1 MERWKGDKVIALS
14 SIGGVYFKSYQGGD
28 SYLISNVTKI
38 IESEKNYLIYAHDK
52 ETSFAK
58 DNIVLEKIT
67 DAS

>member
-1 MERWKGDKVIALS
+1 MGKGEQVVDLS
-14 SIGGVYFKSYQGGD
+14 SIAGVYFKSYQKGE
-28 SYLISNVTKI
+28 SYPISNVTKI
-38 IESEKNYLIYAHDK
+38 IELEKNYLIYAHNI